1 MTGTDNGREAY
12 AAERAELARLLPP
25 APGTDLPPGRHEHHR
40 ERLMNLIDDDTARA
54 QGRTGADAQDRTRER
69 AGRPDRSRLL
79 RPSFL
84 APATALA
91 VAGALVLGYAAQ
103 NGGPAG
109 TGSTGETRSVSQ
121 VLLRISDAA
130 GKGEA
135 LPVRDDQFVYTRGTG
150 RDVDLTTG
158 KAVVE
163 PLEESE
169 TWYSQKPGPQK
180 KLGLSRQYG
189 ETLPINAELG
199 DSEGT
204 RPGLHRPTYRWL
216 ATLPTDPQELLD
228 YLSEITP
235 KFEGEDPDQAVFQA
249 IGGLIGDTILPPG
262 TAAALYKAAAL
273 IPGVTEAPDAVDAL
287 GRKGVGIARDDER
300 SGLRTE
306 WVFDPE
312 DLSYLGWSSHLTRD
326 TEYGKTGDFM
336 GDGAVIETAVVDKAG
351 VRPRD

>member
-40 ERLMNLIDDDTARA
+40 ERLMNLIDDDTARTR
-54 QGRTGADAQDRTRER
+54 GRTGADAQDRARER

-103 NGGPAG
+103 NGGGPTD
-109 TGSTGETRSVSQ
+109 TGDTRSVSQ
-121 VLLRISDAA
+121 VLLRMSDAA
-130 GKGEA
+130 GRSDA
-135 LPVRDDQFVYTRGTG
+135 LPIRDDQFLYTRGTG
-150 RDVDLTTG
+150 RDVDLTSG
-158 KAVVE
+158 KAVIG

-169 TWYSQKPGPQK
+169 SWYSQKPGPQK
-180 KLGLSRQYG
+180 KLGLIRQG
-189 ETLPINAELG
+189 GHTVPINAELG

-204 RPGLHRPTYRWL
+204 RPGLNRPTYRWL
-216 ATLPTDPQELLD
+216 ATLPTDPRQLLD
-228 YLSEITP
+228 YFDEITP
-235 KFEGEDPDQAVFQA
+235 KFEGEDRDQALFES
-249 IGGLIGDTILPPG
+249 IGGLVGHALLPPD
-262 TAAALYKAAAL
+262 TAAGLFEAVAL
-273 IPGVTEAPDAVDAL
+273 IPGVTRTPDAVDAL

-300 SGLRTE
+300 SGVRTE

-326 TEYGKTGDFM
+326 TEYGKKGDFM
-336 GDGAVIETAVVDKAG
+336 GDSAVIETAVVDKAG
-351 VRPRD
+351 VKPQS

>member
-54 QGRTGADAQDRTRER
+54 RDRARER
-69 AGRPDRSRLL
+69 ADRPGRSRLL

-91 VAGALVLGYAAQ
+91 VAGALVVGYSAQ
-103 NGGPAG
+103 NGGGPAD
-109 TGSTGETRSVSQ
+109 TGDTRSVSQ
-121 VLLRISDAA
+121 VLHRMSDAA
-130 GKGEA
+130 GRSDA
-135 LPVRDDQFVYTRGTG
+135 LPIRDDQFLYTRGTG
-150 RDVDLTTG
+150 RDVDLTSG
-158 KAVVE
+158 KAVIG

-169 TWYSQKPGPQK
+169 SWYSQKPGPQK
-180 KLGLSRQYG
+180 KLGLIRQG
-189 ETLPINAELG
+189 GDTLPINAELG

-204 RPGLHRPTYRWL
+204 RPGLNRPTYRWL
-216 ATLPTDPQELLD
+216 ATLPTDPRQLLD
-228 YLSEITP
+228 YFDEITP
-235 KFEGEDPDQAVFQA
+235 KFEGEDRDQALFES
-249 IGGLIGDTILPPG
+249 IGGLVGHALLPPD
-262 TAAALYKAAAL
+262 TAAGLFEAVAL
-273 IPGVTEAPDAVDAL
+273 IPGVTRTPDAVDAL

-300 SGLRTE
+300 SGVRTE

-326 TEYGKTGDFM
+326 TEYGKKGDFM
-336 GDGAVIETAVVDKAG
+336 GDSAVIETAVVDKAG
-351 VRPRD
+351 VKPRN

>member
-54 QGRTGADAQDRTRER
+54 RGRTGADAQDRARER

-91 VAGALVLGYAAQ
+91 VAGALVMGYSAQ

-109 TGSTGETRSVSQ
+109 MSGTGETRSVSQ

-135 LPVRDDQFVYTRGTG
+135 LPVRDDQFLYTRGTG
-150 RDVDLTTG
+150 RDVDLTSG
-158 KAVVE
+158 KAVVG

-169 TWYSQKPGPQK
+169 SWYSQKPGPQK
-180 KLGLSRQYG
+180 KLGLSRVNG

-204 RPGLHRPTYRWL
+204 RPGLFRPTYRWL
-216 ATLPTDPQELLD
+216 STLPTDPRELLD

-235 KFEGEDPDQAVFQA
+235 KFEGEDRDQALFEA
-249 IGGLIGDTILPPG
+249 IGGLIGGPVLPPG

-287 GRKGVGIARDDER
+287 GREGVGIAREDAR
-300 SGLRTE
+300 SSERTE
-306 WVFDPE
+306 WVFDP
-312 DLSYLGWSSHLTRD
+312 DGLSFLGWRSYLTKD
-326 TEYGKTGDFM
+326 TEYGKKGDLL

-351 VRPRD
+351 ARPRS